1 MRFWLSMMAVSELD
15 QMIAL
20 AQHAES
26 CGFYGVTYADHLIMP
41 ASIKT
46 PYPYTESGDIFW
58 PIDAPWPDPWIT
70 LTLLGAQTRELRLA
84 TNIYLA
90 ALRDPFTVARA
101 VATASVYT
109 SGRVICGVSAGWLKE
124 EYDAAGIDFA
134 TRGRRLDE
142 ILAICRRLWAGET
155 VSHDGEFFQFDAVLL
170 RPVPAGRVPIWVGG
184 KSAPALRR
192 AAANDGWLGLP
203 ATVDDT
209 IAIVKHLQAL
219 RSGMG
224 LPRSGFSPVASLIEP
239 LTAHTE
245 ERLAEH
251 AIGDMV
257 TIPWMPTPWEMESY
271 VPQGADIGQLS
282 VKKDAIS
289 RFADRVIH
297 RRT

>member
-1 MRFWLSMMAVSELD
+1 MRFWLSMMAVPELD

-41 ASIKT
+41 ASIET
-46 PYPYTESGDIFW
+46 PYPYTESGEIFW
-58 PIDAPWPDPWIT
+58 PVDAPWPDPWIT
-70 LTLLGAQTRELRLA
+70 LTLLGAATRELRLA

-101 VATASVYT
+101 VATASAYT

-124 EYDAAGIDFA
+124 EYDAAGIDFKS
-134 TRGRRLDE
+134 RGRRLDE

-170 RPVPAGRVPIWVGG
+170 RPLPPVPVPIWVGG
-184 KSAPALRR
+184 KSGPALRR

-209 IAIVKHLQAL
+209 IAIVEHLQAL
-219 RSGMG
+219 RSEMG
-224 LPRSGFSPVASLIEP
+224 LSNSDFSPVISLIEP
-239 LTAHTE
+239 LLEATE
-245 ERLAEH
+245 EKLAEH
-251 AIGDMV
+251 GIGDMV
-257 TIPWMPTPWEMESY
+257 VIPWMPTPWEMESY
-271 VPQGADIGQLS
+271 VAEGADIRQLS

-297 RRT
+297 RRR